1 MKETSHIHITMKI
14 DGVEHELVNRISCG
28 TLKCYGCAL
37 ANDSCQCQVTDYWIG
52 WGELEL
58 APCKVLCG
66 IWKKKE
72 VKNAQE

>member
-1 MKETSHIHITMKI
+1 MIHTTRIHITMYI
-14 DGVEHELVNRISCG
+14 DGVEHELVNRIYGG
-28 TLKCYGCAL
+28 TKKCYGCVL
-37 ANDSCQCQVTDYWIG
+37 ADDRCRCQLTDYWIG

-72 VKNAQE
+72 VEK